1 MLILKVGCR
10 HFWLAR
16 GIRRLSLM
24 IFDAARCWSSGAAW
38 FTFLFLDWQA
48 LSLLISFHTLINIR
62 VRVLNL
68 LFKALLEKAHSIG
81 LLRLRILLSIS
92 SNWCSAAILASRDV
106 SCWSCFSRLT
116 LRASSVRSRL
126 LLHYL
131 WGQSLII
138 ILMLLLLIEFKFFKH
153 FVFTALL
160 RHTKNS
166 KHILRIYF

>member
-81 LLRLRILLSIS
+81 LLRLRILLGIS

-106 SCWSCFSRLT
+106 SCWSCFSG
-116 LRASSVRSRL
+116 ASSVRSGL

-166 KHILRIYF
+166 KYILRIYF